1 MVSVCCTDVKKG
13 FLFGFSSGVVSLPC
27 RREQGGMLGA
37 YSKPQRLTKEDKVLF
52 EAVVTPEFGYLKPR
66 RISYQVVAAL
76 L

>member
-1 MVSVCCTDVKKG
+1 MLRKVFSLALAAALLVSRAG
-13 FLFGFSSGVVSLPC
+13 GN
-27 RREQGGMLGA
+27 RGGMLGA

>member
-1 MVSVCCTDVKKG
+1 MLRKVFSLALAAALLVSRAGGTRG
-13 FLFGFSSGVVSLPC
+13 
-27 RREQGGMLGA
+27 GGMLGA

>member
-1 MVSVCCTDVKKG
+1 MPEGTG
-13 FLFGFSSGVVSLPC
+13 
-27 RREQGGMLGA
+27 GGMLGA